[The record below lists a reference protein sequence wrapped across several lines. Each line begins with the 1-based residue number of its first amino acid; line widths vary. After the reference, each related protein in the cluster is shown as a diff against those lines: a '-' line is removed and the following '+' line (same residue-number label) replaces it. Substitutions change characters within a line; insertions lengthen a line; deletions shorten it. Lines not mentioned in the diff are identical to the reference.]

1 MKEKNELVRIL
12 TGSEVLVLM
21 LKSALDEIGIGSLIQ
36 NEFQSGMA
44 AGIGG
49 YPESVDLYIQ
59 QSDLLKAQ
67 PLIEEF
73 NETNN

>member
-1 MKEKNELVRIL
+1 MKEKNELVRIF

-21 LKSALDEIGIGSLIQ
+21 LKGALEEIEIGSLIQ

-49 YPESVDLYIQ
+49 FAEYVDLYIQ
-59 QSDLLKAQ
+59 KSDLVNAQ
-67 PLIEEF
+67 PLINEF
-73 NETNN
+73 NQTNN

>member
-1 MKEKNELVRIL
+1 MSAKNELVRIF

-49 YPESVDLYIQ
+49 FPETVDLYIQ
-59 QSDLLKAQ
+59 QSDMENAQ
-67 PLIEEF
+67 PLIDEF
-73 NETNN
+73 SETNN